1 MNSMAFGKS
10 DLEILDSRIR
20 NIIEQPVE
28 QIEVTSDLPPTIK
41 DLENNNKKRRE
52 QGFVA
57 FPIKLL
63 RGRV

>member
-1 MNSMAFGKS
+1 MAFGKS

-41 DLENNNKKRRE
+41 DLENNNKTYSILT
-52 QGFVA
+52 Q
-57 FPIKLL
+57 II
-63 RGRV
+63 